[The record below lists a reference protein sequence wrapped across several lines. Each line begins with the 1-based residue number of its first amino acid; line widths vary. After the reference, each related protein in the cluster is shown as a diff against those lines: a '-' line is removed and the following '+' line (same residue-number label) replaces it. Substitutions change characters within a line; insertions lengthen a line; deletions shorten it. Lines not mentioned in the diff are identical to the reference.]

1 MKLKDNVAIVTGGAG
16 GIGKAVVRALLDDG
30 AYVVIVE
37 ADELNY
43 STNQYYDKK
52 IKGLT
57 RAQELL
63 KEFSDYRDRIDIINA
78 DVSKCSDV
86 TRVID
91 EVIQK
96 FKRID
101 ILVNVAGVVTAGTIE
116 ELKEEDWDLI
126 MDVNAKGT
134 FLFCKY
140 VLPVMKKQNYGR
152 ITNFASIAGRVGIPE
167 LSHYCASKFAV
178 IGLTNALAKEVAKFD
193 ITINAVCP
201 GIVNTQM
208 WDLLSKKWAKK
219 NEDIEESFKRN
230 VGNMIPQG
238 KPQTPTDMAKAVT
251 FLISSEHITG
261 QAIIVDGGATM

>member
-16 GIGKAVVRALLDDG
+16 GIGKAVVRTLLDDG

-37 ADELNY
+37 AEDLNY

-63 KEFSDYRDRIDIINA
+63 EEFSDYKDSISILNG

-86 TRVID
+86 TKVID
-91 EVIQK
+91 EVIK
-96 FKRID
+96 KYNRID
-101 ILVNVAGVVTAGTIE
+101 ILVNIAGVVTAGTIE
-116 ELKEEDWDLI
+116 DLKEEDWDLT

-140 VLPVMKKQNYGR
+140 ALPIMKKQNYGR
-152 ITNFASIAGRVGIPE
+152 IINFASIAGKVGIPE

-178 IGLTNALAKEVAKFD
+178 IGLTNALAKEVAKYD

-208 WDLLSKKWAKK
+208 WDLLAKRWSKSGE
-219 NEDIEESFKRN
+219 NIEESFKRN

-238 KPQTPTDMAKAVT
+238 KSQTPMDMAKAVM
-251 FLISSEHITG
+251 FLINSEHVTG